1 MVTMSNS
8 VMNEKFVQYLNEAL
22 AMENAA
28 VDRIQSRINDT
39 PIEETKQQLQY
50 HLEQTFEQQDR
61 LRNAITKLGGS
72 PTTAKAVLPKL
83 APMDMDTISNT
94 VMEAAKSIV
103 SSESKDSMDAEKE
116 LIQTKEDA
124 IIESAEVVSYKM
136 LILMAQEVGLMDAV
150 PLLNKSLQEETSM
163 VNFIMGSTP
172 LVLRL
177 LLPRIEGRSAEGK
190 NTADKKKKEEVAA

>member
-1 MVTMSNS
+1 
-8 VMNEKFVQYLNEAL
+8 MNEKFVQHLNEAL

-50 HLEQTFEQQDR
+50 HLEQTFEQQGR
-61 LRNAITKLGGS
+61 LRNAITKMSGN
-72 PTTAKAVLPKL
+72 PTSAKAVLPKL
-83 APMDMDTISNT
+83 TPMDMDTISNT
-94 VMEAAKSIV
+94 VSEVDKSIV

-116 LIQTKEDA
+116 LIRTKEDA

-163 VNFIMGSTP
+163 VNFIMGNTP
-172 LVLRL
+172 AVLRL
-177 LLPRIEGRSAEGK
+177 MLPKIEASDDRS
-190 NTADKKKKEEVAA
+190 KKKMAQAEVP